1 MGDSTASPVAA
12 TITWLMKGKN
22 ITGFRSA
29 SSTPSNTIINKLLI
43 MSIIIIII
51 HYVYPCMYTDGLGMV
66 GRIVFA
72 WLKG

>member
-12 TITWLMKGKN
+12 TITWLLKGKN
-22 ITGFRSA
+22 ITGL
-29 SSTPSNTIINKLLI
+29 INSFKHNHKRTFDH